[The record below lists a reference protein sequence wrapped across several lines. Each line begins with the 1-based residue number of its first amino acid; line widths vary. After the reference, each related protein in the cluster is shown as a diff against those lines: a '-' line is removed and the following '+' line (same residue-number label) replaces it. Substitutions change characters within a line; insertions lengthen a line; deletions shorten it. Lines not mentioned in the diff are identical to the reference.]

1 MFKKY
6 DAYSEATKNA
16 QVNINTDEN
25 RSRIG
30 YIVVNLFFITLFT
43 FSGYFL
49 WSYLNQDGAKPTYK
63 KNVMGV
69 SHTIDEN
76 RELMMA
82 LEGIEVKSVMIEN
95 SKQETINNAL
105 SEIIDS
111 SLVEDHSKYT
121 NSISKE
127 IKDQTFEQKISD
139 GLKSIH

>member
-49 WSYLNQDGAKPTYK
+49 WSYLNQDGAKTTYK

-121 NSISKE
+121 DSISKE